1 MDKKKQVIFVIFLI
15 GLIITS
21 FFIRLIPIR
30 LAHFWDE
37 TVYLQHAEMMFSGRT
52 NFDELSFRPPLL
64 SILFYLAFFIKHSVI
79 SASVVT
85 ALFGAT
91 ISLFIFLIGRKIYN
105 NEIGIMSAL
114 VFAFTPFLTLN
125 SNYLLTDVPVIIF
138 MAISF
143 YFILFRERK
152 WFLFLSGMF
161 FSLAI
166 LMKFTAILMA
176 LVFLFYF
183 IFNKFKFKEI
193 LFFGFGALLVILP
206 YFIWCQ
212 IQFGNFLIPFIKGP
226 GMVNDK
232 NEGTFFYSSN
242 LVKAFGIFVFIGIF
256 LWIVNFFSD
265 LKNKKYKIMK
275 LDLVLVFWIF
285 IFLVYLTKTPHK
297 ELRYILPITIPII
310 LIASKGFWF
319 FVTKMRRYEFWFWFG
334 FGVYLIFMISN
345 TYAFDSL
352 QNGVIIDRTISDE
365 MRIADYLRDI
375 GYEGIIYSNQ
385 RWPVLAYYTGLEV
398 RLLWPQDEKIYLD
411 IPHLMKDSGIII
423 GMFGVKEPQPMWLDD
438 DSRFTNYREIGDFF
452 IYDYSP

>member
-105 NEIGIMSAL
+105 NEIGIISAL

-125 SNYLLTDVPVIIF
+125 SNYLLTDIPVITF
-138 MAISF
+138 MALSF
-143 YFILFRERK
+143 YFLLFRERK

-166 LMKFTAILMA
+166 LMKFTAILMV

-183 IFNKFKFKEI
+183 ILNKFKFKEI

-232 NEGTFFYSSN
+232 NESTYFYLTNFS
-242 LVKAFGIFVFIGIF
+242 KAFGIFVLGGVF
-256 LWIVNFFSD
+256 LWAISFFYD
-265 LKNKKYKIMK
+265 FKNKRYKIMK
-275 LDLVLVFWIF
+275 QELVMLFWILVFLI
-285 IFLVYLTKTPHK
+285 YLSKTPHK

-310 LIASKGFWF
+310 LLASKGFWF
-319 FVTKMRRYEFWFWFG
+319 FIARIKKYEFLFWIG
-334 FGVYLIFMISN
+334 FCLYLIFMISN